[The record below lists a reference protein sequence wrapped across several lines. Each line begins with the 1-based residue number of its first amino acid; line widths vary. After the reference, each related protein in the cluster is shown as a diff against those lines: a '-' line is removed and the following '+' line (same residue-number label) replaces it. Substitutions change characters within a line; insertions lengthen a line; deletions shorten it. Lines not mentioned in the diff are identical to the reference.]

1 MGNSTNNAGA
11 LMSFIRKEWKS
22 SYWKHLSLTCMFY
35 LFILSFWREYVQ
47 ILLGRGVLKPKC
59 RQHTLL
65 KALPA
70 GRYLAIDNYRLSNS
84 GRICETNRPTLRF
97 RSKMKSKHV

>member
-1 MGNSTNNAGA
+1 MVDVSGNRT
-11 LMSFIRKEWKS
+11 L
-22 SYWKHLSLTCMFY
+22 Y